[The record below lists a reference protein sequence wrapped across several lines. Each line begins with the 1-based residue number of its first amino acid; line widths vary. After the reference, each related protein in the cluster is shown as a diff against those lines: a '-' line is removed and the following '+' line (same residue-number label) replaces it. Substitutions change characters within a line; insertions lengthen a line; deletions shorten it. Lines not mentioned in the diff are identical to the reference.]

1 MKRFASYGFAA
12 LLLAGSAVAETKVK
26 VENLPPAVQKT
37 VKEQTQNAKLVGLSK
52 EKEGGKT
59 GYELE
64 TMVNDKS
71 RDFMIDSAGT
81 ILSVEDEVALDSLP
95 DAAKKAIQ
103 DKVAG
108 GKISKV
114 ETVTKGSE
122 VSYEAAYTT
131 KSGKKAEYGVNADGT
146 PHK

>member
-1 MKRFASYGFAA
+1 MKRFARYGFAA
-12 LLLAGSAVAETKVK
+12 LLLAGSAIAESKLK
-26 VENLPPAVQKT
+26 VESLPPAVQKT
-37 VKEQTQNAKLVGLSK
+37 VNEQTQHAKLVGLSR

-59 GYELE
+59 VYELE

-71 RDFMIDSAGT
+71 RDLIIDSAGT
-81 ILSVEDEVALDSLP
+81 ILSVEDEVALDTIP
-95 DAAKKAIQ
+95 EAAKKAIQ
-103 DKVAG
+103 EKVAA
-108 GKISKV
+108 GKITKV

-122 VSYEAAYTT
+122 VSYEAAYTS

>member
-1 MKRFASYGFAA
+1 MKRFAGYGFAA
-12 LLLAGSAVAETKVK
+12 LLLAGSAIAESKVK

-37 VKEQTQNAKLVGLSK
+37 VKEQTQNAKLVGVSK

-59 GYELE
+59 VYELE

-71 RDFMIDSAGT
+71 RDLMIDSAGT
-81 ILSVEDEVALDSLP
+81 IISVEDEVALDSIP
-95 DAAKKAIQ
+95 EAAKKSIQ
-103 DKVAG
+103 EKVAG
-108 GKISKV
+108 GKITKV

-122 VSYEAAYTT
+122 VSYEAAYTS
-131 KSGKKAEYGVNADGT
+131 KSGKKAEYAVNADGT

>member
-12 LLLAGSAVAETKVK
+12 LLLAGFASAESKLK
-26 VENLPPAVQKT
+26 VEDLPVSVQKT
-37 VKEQTQNAKLVGLSK
+37 IKEQTQNAKLVGLSK

-59 GYELE
+59 EYELE
-64 TMVNDKS
+64 TMVNGKS
-71 RDFMIDSAGT
+71 RDLMIDSDGA
-81 ILSVEDEVALDSLP
+81 ILTVEDEVALDSIP
-95 DAAKKAIQ
+95 TAAKKAIQ
-103 DKVAG
+103 EKIDG
-108 GKISKV
+108 GKLTKV

-122 VSYEAAYTT
+122 VSYEAAYTS

>member
-1 MKRFASYGFAA
+1 MKQFVNYGFAV
-12 LLLAGSAVAETKVK
+12 LLLTVSAFAESKLK

-37 VKEQTQNAKLVGLSK
+37 VKEQTQDAKLVGLSK

-59 GYELE
+59 VYELE
-64 TMVNDKS
+64 TMVNGKS
-71 RDFMIDSAGT
+71 RDLMIDSAGT
-81 ILSVEDEVALDSLP
+81 ILSVEDEVALDSIP
-95 DAAKKAIQ
+95 EAAKKAIQ
-103 DKVAG
+103 GKVAT
-108 GKISKV
+108 GKITKV

-122 VSYEAAYTT
+122 VSYEAAYTS